1 MDWVNAFYENNPN
14 GELAVKITKNI
25 VDREGGTVPALRAN
39 NPFGMMV
46 GFSSEANE
54 NQIKAAWMY
63 MEWMTLDKN
72 LFTMQWGIAGE
83 NYILA
88 QNGVPT
94 PVLNYDGECI
104 QGVGN
109 NKDYWC
115 ITTEARIAGGIEDIV
130 ALSAPKNIPQDFT
143 SELIENYYGQLEA
156 AEAGYAVSD
165 CNFAVALESVAE
177 YQSSL
182 LDLYR
187 QYRYQIT
194 KCAPENFERLYDELA
209 KKYADAG
216 YQNIVDER
224 REAYKAGKS
233 TRLQ

>member
-1 MDWVNAFYENNPN
+1 M
-14 GELAVKITKNI
+14 
-25 VDREGGTVPALRAN
+25 
-39 NPFGMMV
+39 
-46 GFSSEANE
+46 
-54 NQIKAAWMY
+54 
-63 MEWMTLDKN
+63 
-72 LFTMQWGIAGE
+72 
-83 NYILA
+83 
-88 QNGVPT
+88 
-94 PVLNYDGECI
+94 
-104 QGVGN
+104 
-109 NKDYWC
+109 
-115 ITTEARIAGGIEDIV
+115 

-224 REAYKAGKS
+224 REAYKSGKS